1 MGTTLHAIAPLA
13 QNNWVV
19 GTLLIV
25 GIVLLCAVLS
35 AEDDKPR

>member
-1 MGTTLHAIAPLA
+1 MERLFHVASDLA

-19 GTLLIV
+19 GTLLVV
-25 GIVLLCAVLS
+25 GIVLLWAVLS